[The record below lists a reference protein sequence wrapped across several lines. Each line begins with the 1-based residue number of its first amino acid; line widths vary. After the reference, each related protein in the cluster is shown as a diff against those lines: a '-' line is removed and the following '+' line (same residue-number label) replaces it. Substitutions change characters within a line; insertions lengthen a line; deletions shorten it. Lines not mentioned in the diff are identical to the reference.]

1 MKYFHIAFNTPF
13 GPGTYFYRGDNHP
26 FMPKEYDE
34 RTEKIASNLS
44 IQYAKNISPT
54 AIIYTSIIE
63 LPLEVAKARWP
74 EDFEKSNPLDCL
86 RDVVSAYEHLPPVP
100 TPPPCRTSKANL
112 G

>member
-1 MKYFHIAFNTPF
+1 MDKSYRTYDKCFDTKENKAVKYYHIAFSTPF
-13 GPGTYFYRGDNHP
+13 GPGTYFYRGESHP

-54 AIIYTSIIE
+54 AIIYTSVIE

-74 EDFEKSNPLDCL
+74 EDFLNDTGL
-86 RDVVSAYEHLPPVP
+86 
-100 TPPPCRTSKANL
+100 
-112 G
+112 